1 MDVPGGPGEHKGSTI
16 FLEQCGG
23 FQRALEAVSDGHHA
37 EIEVPHPQGAD
48 KLGIGAV
55 ADLSI
60 GHIGQGGV
68 DALLILIYCQHLVAQ
83 VPELLGQVA
92 AKPPQADH

>member
-1 MDVPGGPGEHKGSTI
+1 MVAAVAHRRPVGDLLFRVDDLVRTVAQEELGMDVPGGPGEHKGSTI

-48 KLGIGAV
+48 KLGIG
-55 ADLSI
+55 
-60 GHIGQGGV
+60 
-68 DALLILIYCQHLVAQ
+68 
-83 VPELLGQVA
+83 
-92 AKPPQADH
+92 K

>member
-1 MDVPGGPGEHKGSTI
+1 MSPMATT
-16 FLEQCGG
+16 
-23 FQRALEAVSDGHHA
+23 QRSKFRTPREPINWGL
-37 EIEVPHPQGAD
+37 
-48 KLGIGAV
+48 GAV

-83 VPELLGQVA
+83 VPELLGHVA
-92 AKPPQADH
+92 AKPPQADQ